1 MQEILT
7 HEQLKKAKEIGYQL
21 REARENLR
29 YTLDYV
35 SDVIRIP
42 VRSIQQLEEG
52 DFGALESV
60 FLKGFLKNYCTFIK
74 VDSAPFFEIINEFI
88 SDTTKPRQT
97 GTSFSTGDKNVWQ
110 NPFFLNLL
118 FSAVAIGIVTVSI
131 YFLFFFNF
139 IQKEQVK
146 LQDISQDTSPQQE
159 QVPEP
164 SNLVLSVVAKKD
176 AWARI
181 SANENRLFEIFLK
194 KEVKYRWNVKKNFAL
209 SSLLQI
215 RQKFHSTIKNL
226 KM

>member
-97 GTSFSTGDKNVWQ
+97 GTSFST
-110 NPFFLNLL
+110 L
-118 FSAVAIGIVTVSI
+118 
-131 YFLFFFNF
+131 
-139 IQKEQVK
+139 
-146 LQDISQDTSPQQE
+146 
-159 QVPEP
+159 
-164 SNLVLSVVAKKD
+164 
-176 AWARI
+176 
-181 SANENRLFEIFLK
+181 
-194 KEVKYRWNVKKNFAL
+194 
-209 SSLLQI
+209 
-215 RQKFHSTIKNL
+215 IKV
-226 KM
+226 

>member
-146 LQDISQDTSPQQE
+146 LQDISQDTSPHQAQDPN
-159 QVPEP
+159 VGK
-164 SNLVLSVVAKKD
+164 VA
-176 AWARI
+176 
-181 SANENRLFEIFLK
+181 
-194 KEVKYRWNVKKNFAL
+194 
-209 SSLLQI
+209 
-215 RQKFHSTIKNL
+215 
-226 KM
+226 